1 MISFHLNVSIIL
13 FLFFLQKFGILG
25 YVFLKMSL
33 HNIIFIS
40 GRLTYF
46 LVAEYRIYQWQIIIF
61 INCRISYLLVAEYRI
76 YQWQNIV
83 FINGRLSYLLVAEYR
98 IYQWQINSNSIENQ
112 YYNMFEKLSFQLSF
126 CRSLPGIFKKRGEKD
141 KKSPTAARKQ
151 ESKSKDHR
159 KSLED
164 IVDGGKLLVKCF
176 YQDKTC
182 SNVSRN
188 NLAWYAGPIS
198 RNMGQGNH

>member
-13 FLFFLQKFGILG
+13 FFFFLQKYGILG

-61 INCRISYLLVAEYRI
+61 NGRISYLLVAEYRI

-83 FINGRLSYLLVAEYR
+83 FISGRLILILLRINIITCLRNRICESSCRFAEVFQEYSRKEARKTKNHQLLLV
-98 IYQWQINSNSIENQ
+98 NKN
-112 YYNMFEKLSFQLSF
+112 
-126 CRSLPGIFKKRGEKD
+126 RSLKIIEKVW
-141 KKSPTAARKQ
+141 KT
-151 ESKSKDHR
+151 
-159 KSLED
+159 
-164 IVDGGKLLVKCF
+164 LLMV
-176 YQDKTC
+176 
-182 SNVSRN
+182 VSC
-188 NLAWYAGPIS
+188 W
-198 RNMGQGNH
+198 